1 MSTFPQ
7 CARSA
12 FPLILAALALTACG
26 SAGQTPRWPADVA
39 IAETING
46 EPVPTIML
54 ELIARERQA
63 DLAVPEQREKV
74 VGELRQYIVLDQ
86 LARKQDYARDPKF
99 LAATELYRLQG
110 VAEAARL
117 KLADG
122 ASVDDAALK
131 AEYDR
136 QVALAGP
143 SEYDFAQL
151 VFANEDAAI
160 NAVGDAA
167 TKPFDAV
174 VATWREK
181 AKQAQTFTRIRPSQ
195 LPEALGKALSA
206 LAAGETSKLP
216 VKTDFGWVV
225 LHVNAVNAVT
235 PPPFEQVKDGVRAT
249 VLARYADQQIEKL
262 LADAKVDMK
271 TPPAAKN

>member
-1 MSTFPQ
+1 MTPVPSCMRTSF
-7 CARSA
+7 AM
-12 FPLILAALALTACG
+12 IVAALALTACG
-26 SAGQTPRWPADVA
+26 SAEQAPRWPADVA

-46 EPVPTIML
+46 EPVPAVML

-63 DLAVPEQREKV
+63 DLAVAEQRDKV

-86 LARKQDYARDPKF
+86 LARKEGFARDPKF

-110 VAEAARL
+110 VAEAARV
-117 KLADG
+117 KLAEG

-151 VFANEDAAI
+151 VFDSEDAAI
-160 NAVGDAA
+160 NAVGEAA

-174 VATWREK
+174 VATWSDK
-181 AKQAQTFTRIRPSQ
+181 ARQAQSFARVRPAQ

-206 LAAGETSKLP
+206 LQAGETSKLP
-216 VKTDFGWVV
+216 VSTEFGWFV
-225 LHVNAVNAVT
+225 LHVTAIHAVT
-235 PPPFEQVKDGVRAT
+235 PPPFEQVKESVRAT
-249 VLARYADQQIEKL
+249 VLSRYADQQIEKL
-262 LADAKVDMK
+262 LGDAKVDMK